1 MRDKLLLLVAGL
13 LIVYGSGPLVSAQSL
28 QSPNYTIDESYIGP
42 GSLIDSDSTNY
53 QLGGS
58 TLSDTAT
65 GRSDST
71 NYRVE
76 SGFNTT
82 NEPRLSMVVNTSS
95 INFGALSTSVA
106 ATATSTFSV
115 LNYTAHGYSVFSIGN
130 PPSTG
135 GHTLTGMNP
144 AAASQVGTEQYG
156 INLKANTSP
165 ATFGADPVQV
175 PSSSFS
181 YGIASTGYNTANNY
195 RYVNGEKIAEAPQTS
210 GQTDYT
216 ISYIVNVST
225 TTPGGA
231 YTGSQSL
238 VVVGTY

>member
-1 MRDKLLLLVAGL
+1 MINKILLAAGSF
-13 LIVYGSGPLVSAQSL
+13 LIFLGATPLVVAQSL
-28 QSPNYTIDESYIGP
+28 QSTNYRIDEHWLGP
-42 GSLIDSDSTNY
+42 GGLIDSNSANY

-58 TLSDTAT
+58 TLGDTAT

-71 NYRVE
+71 TYRTE
-76 SGFNTT
+76 LGFDTT
-82 NEPRLSMVVNTSS
+82 SEPRLSMIVNTSS
-95 INFGALSTSVA
+95 INFGALSTSTT

-115 LNYTAHGYSVFSIGN
+115 LNYTAYGYSVFTIGN
-130 PPSTG
+130 PPRTG
-135 GHTLTGMNP
+135 GYTLAGMNP
-144 AAASQVGTEQYG
+144 AAASAVGTEQYG

-165 ATFGADPVQV
+165 VSFGADPAQI
-175 PSSSFS
+175 PSASFS

-210 GQTDYT
+210 GQTNYT

-225 TTPGGA
+225 TTAGGR
-231 YTGSQSL
+231 YSGSQSL